1 MKLKGAVAVN
11 ASQEEVWRIFMDPAQ
26 FCKVMPGC
34 EKARQLDDT
43 HYEAILA
50 IKVPLMTIRS
60 KAKGTIL
67 EAQAPRHLVG
77 ELAGEPRS
85 VSGSFRNRVTI
96 DLVPIDDKTKIE
108 KGGAN
113 VKLGDLQE
121 TDKAMINYEPEAY
134 TPAIGI
140 KVVGKGEIQKVGGD
154 D

>member
-1 MKLKGAVAVN
+1 MRLKGAVTVN
-11 ASQEEVWRIFMDPAQ
+11 ASQEEVWRILMDPTQ

-50 IKVPLMTIRS
+50 IKVPFMTIRS

-96 DLVPIDDKTKIE
+96 DLVPINNETKIE
-108 KGGAN
+108 YTMEITMFGRLARVGETVTRLIAN
-113 VKLGDLQE
+113 RFSKEFTNNVSKMFNKPSRQ
-121 TDKAMINYEPEAY
+121 
-134 TPAIGI
+134 
-140 KVVGKGEIQKVGGD
+140 
-154 D
+154 